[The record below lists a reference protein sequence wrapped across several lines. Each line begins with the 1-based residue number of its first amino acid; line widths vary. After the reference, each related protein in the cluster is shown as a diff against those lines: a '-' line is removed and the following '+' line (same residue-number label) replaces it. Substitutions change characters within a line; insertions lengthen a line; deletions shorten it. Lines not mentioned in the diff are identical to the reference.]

1 MVCLQKFYKMNTL
14 SVYILG
20 KILDF
25 DRVEVC
31 DVLVGEYDFEYE
43 VRFVIQVQLIIG
55 DDVIVLIGNLFVVV
69 VDVGTLVGVIVGV
82 GE

>member
-1 MVCLQKFYKMNTL
+1 MNML

-25 DRVEVC
+25 DRVEGYV
-31 DVLVGEYDFEYE
+31 VLVGENDFEYE

-55 DDVIVLIGNLFVVV
+55 DDVLVIIGYLFVVV
-69 VDVGTLVGVIVGV
+69 VYVGILVGILVSVGK
-82 GE
+82 

>member
-1 MVCLQKFYKMNTL
+1 MVCLQKSYKMNML

-20 KILDF
+20 KILDS

-31 DVLVGEYDFEYE
+31 DVLVGEYDSEYE
-43 VRFVIQVQLIIG
+43 VRFVIQVQLITG
-55 DDVIVLIGNLFVVV
+55 DDVIVLIGNLSVVV
-69 VDVGTLVGVIVGV
+69 VDVGILVGVIVGA